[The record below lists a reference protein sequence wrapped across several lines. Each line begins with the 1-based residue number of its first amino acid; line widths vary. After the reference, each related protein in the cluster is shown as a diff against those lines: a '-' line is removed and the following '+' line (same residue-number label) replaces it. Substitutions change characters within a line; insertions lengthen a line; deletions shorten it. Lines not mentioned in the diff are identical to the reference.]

1 MLPASKFG
9 DKVITFVNVKIL
21 ITNTIVLNGGDAAIL
36 FGQLRILR
44 QAFGN
49 DTEFVIYAREPDVVA
64 RYYPN
69 LKLQRWLYLSGGKAL
84 NIKYFRRLTGLINR
98 IRSYF
103 AAWCWVRGMCFI
115 TRLLL
120 SKNELS
126 IVSDYSTADLI
137 AYTGGTNLVEN
148 YNLSVSIFDCNLS
161 CIVRRPLIFLTQSLG
176 PFRNSKNRSKFRKIF
191 HKATLILVRGNQSVQ
206 NLKDLGTNLKNV
218 HTAADAAFALA
229 DPVVLQHAQ
238 YRKLPRSSPL
248 KVAISVRDW
257 DYFVNVEKSEGM
269 AAYMNAVRVVV
280 NYVVEKHDAQVT
292 FLSTCQGIPEYWK
305 DDSKVGSEIVG
316 TLPDS
321 IQRSVKVNR
330 DFHSPEELIEQLKS
344 FDMVISTRMHIAIL
358 ALIAGTPVLPIGYE
372 FKTKEVFERIKQGVW
387 VQDIEAISGE
397 GLVSSIKSFIENID
411 ELRESIFTQVELERR
426 NAMDSG
432 ERVKEAYDHWLKL
445 QKS

>member
-1 MLPASKFG
+1 M
-9 DKVITFVNVKIL
+9 KIL
-21 ITNTIVLNGGDAAIL
+21 ITNTIVLNSGDAAIL

-44 QAFGN
+44 QAFG
-49 DTEFVIYAREPDVVA
+49 DETEFVVYAREPDVVA
-64 RYYPN
+64 RYYSE
-69 LKLQRWLYLSGGKAL
+69 LKLQRWLYLSVAQVR
-84 NIKYFRRLTGLINR
+84 NIKYLRRIQRWFNVARFYT
-98 IRSYF
+98 
-103 AAWCWVRGMCFI
+103 AAWCLSRNVRFI
-115 TRLLL
+115 AERLLR
-120 SKNELS
+120 KDELAR
-126 IVSDYSTADLI
+126 VDDYLTSDLI
-137 AYTGGTNLVEN
+137 VYNGGTSLVEN
-148 YNLSVSIFDCNLS
+148 YNLSAHIFDCKMSLY
-161 CIVRRPLIFLTQSLG
+161 VRRPLAFFTMSLG

-218 HTAADAAFALA
+218 HKVADAAFALA
-229 DPVVLQHAQ
+229 DPVVLQRAQ
-238 YRKLPRSSPL
+238 YRKLPSSSPL

-257 DYFVNVEKSEGM
+257 DYFVNTEKSEGM
-269 AAYMNAVRVVV
+269 ANYTDAVQVAV
-280 NYVVEKHDAQVT
+280 NYLIEKHDAQVT

-305 DDSKVGSEIVG
+305 DDSKLGSEIVG

-411 ELRESIFTQVELERR
+411 ESRESIFTQVELERR

>member
-1 MLPASKFG
+1 
-9 DKVITFVNVKIL
+9 VKIL

-98 IRSYF
+98 MRSYF
-103 AAWCWVRGMCFI
+103 AAWCWVRGIHFI

-126 IVSDYSTADLI
+126 IVSDYSTANLI
-137 AYTGGTNLVEN
+137 VYNGGTSLVEN
-148 YNLSVSIFDCNLS
+148 YNLSAHIFDCNLS
-161 CIVRRPLIFLTQSLG
+161 LHVRRPLAFFTMSLG
-176 PFRNSKNRSKFRKIF
+176 PFRDPKNQSKFRKIF
-191 HKATLILVRGNQSVQ
+191 RNSLLILVRGEKSIGH
-206 NLKDLGTNLKNV
+206 LEDLGLSMENI
-218 HTAADAAFALA
+218 HIAADAAFALA
-229 DPVVLQHAQ
+229 DPAVLQHAQ
-238 YRKLPRSSPL
+238 YRKLPKSSPL

-257 DYFVNVEKSEGM
+257 DYFVNTEKSEGM
-269 AAYMNAVRVVV
+269 ANYTDAVRVAV
-280 NYVVEKHDAQVT
+280 NYLIEKHDAQVT

-316 TLPDS
+316 TLPDF

-344 FDMVISTRMHIAIL
+344 FDMVISTRMHMAIL
-358 ALIAGTPVLPIGYE
+358 ALIAGIPVLPIGYE

-411 ELRESIFTQVELERR
+411 ESRESIFTQVELERR